1 MNPKENTVA
10 AVIPTKNVQKII
22 RGALDSLRFCDE
34 VIIVDMFSTDETKAI
49 CESYPNV
56 RYFARNGYIY
66 ENFNFGMDQAKSN
79 WIIRLD
85 SDERL
90 TIELQ
95 QEIQALLG
103 GAPGHDVYTAP
114 FVSYFLGEP
123 IYHGTGESKGRR
135 ETLFRKGKLRY
146 KARSEHEPLTP
157 PDGVQVSTGELRGM
171 YLHFSTPSIRKYLDK
186 INYYT
191 EKDFERAPME
201 ILRVVPRWKLPL
213 MAARKFFQSYI
224 GLRGYKDGYHGFA
237 LACLDTIYFVVHYL
251 KEWEKKTSQR
261 EHHDR
266 VRETFD
272 RSLGSGK

>member
-1 MNPKENTVA
+1 MKPNANTVA
-10 AVIPTKNVQKII
+10 AVIPTKNVQKILP
-22 RGALDSLRFCDE
+22 GVLDSLRFCDE
-34 VIIVDMFSTDETKAI
+34 VIIVDMFSTDGTKAI
-49 CESYPNV
+49 CDSYPNV

-66 ENFNFGMDQAKSN
+66 ENFNYGMDQAKSN

-90 TIELQ
+90 SIELQ
-95 QEIQALLG
+95 AEIKALLAG
-103 GAPGHDVYTAP
+103 TPEHDVYTAP

-135 ETLFRKGKLRY
+135 ETLFKKGKLRY

-157 PDGVQVSTGELRGM
+157 VDGEGVSIGQLTHG

-191 EKDFERAPME
+191 EKDFERAPLE

-213 MAARKFFQSYI
+213 MAARKFFQSYV

-251 KEWEKKTSQR
+251 KEWEKKTGQR
-261 EHHDR
+261 AHHDK
-266 VRETFD
+266 VREAFD
-272 RSLGSGK
+272 RSLSSDE